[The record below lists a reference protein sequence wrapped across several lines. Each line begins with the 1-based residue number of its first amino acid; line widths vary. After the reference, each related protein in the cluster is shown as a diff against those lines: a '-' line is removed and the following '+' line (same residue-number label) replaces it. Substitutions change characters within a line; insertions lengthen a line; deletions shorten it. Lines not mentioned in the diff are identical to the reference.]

1 MAQQCNVLLFTYV
14 LLKVNNCKYND
25 AENCALLILNQS
37 CKIIIQAVVTY
48 EVLTAINVHYLH
60 KLMASSAVC
69 NSSTLSVPT

>member
-1 MAQQCNVLLFTYV
+1 M
-14 LLKVNNCKYND
+14 YND